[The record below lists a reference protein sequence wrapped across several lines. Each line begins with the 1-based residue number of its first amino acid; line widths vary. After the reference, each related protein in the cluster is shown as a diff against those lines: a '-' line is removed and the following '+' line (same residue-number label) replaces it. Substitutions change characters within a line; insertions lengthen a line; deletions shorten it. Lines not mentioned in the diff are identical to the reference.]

1 MGWATGPALWVRQCR
16 VLVRLHNALATS
28 VAATVP
34 PAPLRRRISSVARCP
49 RPRTVSWGCRHH
61 LQRQHL
67 PRRRQLPRHF
77 RRWRRRLRRL
87 LLRPWGL
94 AWSVTRCTVLAPQLC
109 VRATSAVLMDPL
121 VPPPRTPSRNVR
133 SPKLW
138 IARRL
143 ELSLY
148 RIVENGLWPVPAGL
162 EQRPPKL
169 PRADEQRG

>member
-1 MGWATGPALWVRQCR
+1 MGCVVVVPTPPPTPAPP
-16 VLVRLHNALATS
+16 TP
-28 VAATVP
+28 P
-34 PAPLRRRISSVARCP
+34 PAPTP
-49 RPRTVSWGCRHH
+49 
-61 LQRQHL
+61 L
-67 PRRRQLPRHF
+67 PTTASPTP
-77 RRWRRRLRRL
+77 RL

-94 AWSVTRCTVLAPQLC
+94 AWSVTRCTVLAPQLY

-169 PRADEQRG
+169 PMADEQRG

>member
-16 VLVRLHNALATS
+16 VLVRLHNAMATS
-28 VAATVP
+28 VAATVQ

-49 RPRTVSWGCRHH
+49 RPRTVSWWCRHH
-61 LQRQHL
+61 LL
-67 PRRRQLPRHF
+67 RHF
-77 RRWRRRLRRL
+77 RRRRRRLRRL

-94 AWSVTRCTVLAPQLC
+94 AWSVTRCTVLAPQLY

-148 RIVENGLWPVPAGL
+148 RIVENSLWPVPAGL

-169 PRADEQRG
+169 PMADEQRG